1 MVVIILKM
9 SKCIVVNILI
19 HAYLD
24 TQQGKKQYLQIILQ
38 PANMIPCII

>member
-1 MVVIILKM
+1 M
-9 SKCIVVNILI
+9 NILI

-24 TQQGKKQYLQIILQ
+24 TQQGKKTQYLQIILQ